1 MSHTPEKWH
10 VGYDQEYDIDAGDDG
25 RTIGYPTGRDEFDGT
40 IFTVT
45 GEDQI
50 EIIAEHIRDE
60 RTALRITALWNMAE
74 RLGLSTE
81 DIESGNVETKLK
93 AAPDML
99 EALETIMDIGDK
111 ACRDI
116 ARAAIR
122 KARGGESPMTREA
135 KAIELLHRVLNYFV
149 GEFAFPEKMERLLEE
164 IEVFLTEIE
173 AEERDALRK

>member
-1 MSHTPEKWH
+1 MSHTPKKWY

-40 IFTVT
+40 VFMVT
-45 GEDQI
+45 GEDQV

-60 RTALRITALWNMAE
+60 KTAHQI
-74 RLGLSTE
+74 
-81 DIESGNVETKLK
+81 K
-93 AAPDML
+93 AIPYML

-122 KARGGESPMTREA
+122 KARG
-135 KAIELLHRVLNYFV
+135 V
-149 GEFAFPEKMERLLEE
+149 
-164 IEVFLTEIE
+164 TE
-173 AEERDALRK
+173 

>member
-1 MSHTPEKWH
+1 MSDTPERWH

-25 RTIGYPTGRDEFDGT
+25 RTIGHPTGRDEFDGT

-60 RTALRITALWNMAE
+60 KTALRFAALWNMAE

-81 DIESGNVETKLK
+81 EIESGNVETKLK

-99 EALETIMDIGDK
+99 EALEEVMRELDVEGLP
-111 ACRDI
+111 CPLCGRDLTTGHRRNCI
-116 ARAAIR
+116 WHVVESAVR
-122 KARGGESPMTREA
+122 KARGKE
-135 KAIELLHRVLNYFV
+135 
-149 GEFAFPEKMERLLEE
+149 
-164 IEVFLTEIE
+164 
-173 AEERDALRK
+173 